1 MRPKRYPYS
10 GEKESTFVKVDP
22 ELVEK
27 VLRNTSYLESLQ
39 KEDEIEIIPIKSLEI
54 KIDKNSKA
62 PHVVLNGVDFINE
75 KIGLRGLQIVWET
88 NKGAIPEGVVRLDFF
103 QRDDSKCFREI
114 SISQSFE
121 GGFIKR
127 E

>member
-1 MRPKRYPYS
+1 M
-10 GEKESTFVKVDP
+10 
-22 ELVEK
+22 
-27 VLRNTSYLESLQ
+27 N
-39 KEDEIEIIPIKSLEI
+39 EIIPIKSLEI

-62 PHVVLNGVDFINE
+62 PHVVLNDVGFINE

-88 NKGAIPEGVVRLDFF
+88 NKGGIPEGIIRLDFF
-103 QRDDSKCFREI
+103 QREDIKHFREI

-121 GGFIKR
+121 GSFIKR

>member
-1 MRPKRYPYS
+1 MH
-10 GEKESTFVKVDP
+10 
-22 ELVEK
+22 
-27 VLRNTSYLESLQ
+27 
-39 KEDEIEIIPIKSLEI
+39 EITPIKSLEI

-62 PHVVLNGVDFINE
+62 PHVILNGVDFINE
-75 KIGLRGLQIVWET
+75 KIGLRGLQIFWET
-88 NKGAIPEGVVRLDFF
+88 NRGEIPKGIIRLDFF
-103 QRDDSKCFREI
+103 QREDSKCFREI

>member
-1 MRPKRYPYS
+1 M
-10 GEKESTFVKVDP
+10 
-22 ELVEK
+22 
-27 VLRNTSYLESLQ
+27 N
-39 KEDEIEIIPIKSLEI
+39 EIIPIKSLEI

-62 PHVVLNGVDFINE
+62 PHLVLNGVDFINE
-75 KIGLRGLQIVWET
+75 KIGLRGLHIAWDTCGAETPRGIVRVDYLQR
-88 NKGAIPEGVVRLDFF
+88 EGNNLL
-103 QRDDSKCFREI
+103 REI

>member
-1 MRPKRYPYS
+1 MH
-10 GEKESTFVKVDP
+10 
-22 ELVEK
+22 
-27 VLRNTSYLESLQ
+27 
-39 KEDEIEIIPIKSLEI
+39 EIIPIKSLEI

-62 PHVVLNGVDFINE
+62 PHVVLNGVDFINK

-103 QRDDSKCFREI
+103 QREDSKCFREI

>member
-1 MRPKRYPYS
+1 M
-10 GEKESTFVKVDP
+10 
-22 ELVEK
+22 
-27 VLRNTSYLESLQ
+27 N
-39 KEDEIEIIPIKSLEI
+39 EIIPIKSLEI

-88 NKGAIPEGVVRLDFF
+88 NKGEIPEGIIRLDLF
-103 QRDDSKCFREI
+103 QREDSKYFREI
-114 SISQSFE
+114 SIRQSFE

>member
-1 MRPKRYPYS
+1 MKPNRYPYS
-10 GEKESTFVKVDP
+10 EKKGHASIKADH

-27 VLRNTSYLESLQ
+27 ILRNTSYLESLQ